1 MKIVDEYESNLEGE
15 GINIVPMIDVIF
27 AILTFFIISSLDL
40 IRLDNIPVNLP
51 KASTSTLVK
60 DKPIVLT
67 IDRENNIF
75 LENKPI
81 DSKILVDQIKNIIS
95 DYSTDILVISADKE
109 VAYGKVVEV
118 IDQVRS
124 IDNLRIGMSTE
135 NWTCLQYFLFW
146 YLIVLSFK
154 CILFLIQTFGLVKRM
169 NLLDN
174 LYNMSSDEIIS
185 NVKIKNV

>member
-1 MKIVDEYESNLEGE
+1 MNIANEYESNLEGE

-75 LENKPI
+75 LEKKPI
-81 DSKILVDQIKNIIS
+81 DSKVLVDQIKNIIS
-95 DYSTDILVISADKE
+95 DYSTDILIISADKE
-109 VAYGKVVEV
+109 VTHGKVVEV

-124 IDNLRIGMSTE
+124 IDNLRIGMSTD
-135 NWTCLQYFLFW
+135 
-146 YLIVLSFK
+146 K
-154 CILFLIQTFGLVKRM
+154 
-169 NLLDN
+169 
-174 LYNMSSDEIIS
+174 
-185 NVKIKNV
+185 

>member
-1 MKIVDEYESNLEGE
+1 MKIVNEYESNLDGE

-67 IDRENNIF
+67 IDRENNLF

-81 DSKILVDQIKNIIS
+81 NSKIIVDQIKNIIS
-95 DYSTDILVISADKE
+95 NYSTNILVISADKE
-109 VAYGKVVEV
+109 VAHGKVVEV
-118 IDQVRS
+118 IDQLRS
-124 IDNLRIGMSTE
+124 IDNLRIGMSTD
-135 NWTCLQYFLFW
+135 
-146 YLIVLSFK
+146 K
-154 CILFLIQTFGLVKRM
+154 
-169 NLLDN
+169 
-174 LYNMSSDEIIS
+174 
-185 NVKIKNV
+185 

>member
-1 MKIVDEYESNLEGE
+1 MNIFNEYESNLEGE

-27 AILTFFIISSLDL
+27 AILTFFMISSLDL
-40 IRLDNIPVNLP
+40 IRLDNIPVDLP

-60 DKPIVLT
+60 EKPIVLT

-75 LENKPI
+75 LENKAI

-118 IDQVRS
+118 IDQLRS
-124 IDNLRIGMSTE
+124 IDDLRIGMSTD
-135 NWTCLQYFLFW
+135 
-146 YLIVLSFK
+146 K
-154 CILFLIQTFGLVKRM
+154 
-169 NLLDN
+169 
-174 LYNMSSDEIIS
+174 
-185 NVKIKNV
+185 

>member
-1 MKIVDEYESNLEGE
+1 MNIANEYESNLEGE

-124 IDNLRIGMSTE
+124 IDNLRIGMSTD
-135 NWTCLQYFLFW
+135 
-146 YLIVLSFK
+146 K
-154 CILFLIQTFGLVKRM
+154 
-169 NLLDN
+169 
-174 LYNMSSDEIIS
+174 
-185 NVKIKNV
+185 

>member
-1 MKIVDEYESNLEGE
+1 MKFIEENESNLEGE

-40 IRLDNIPVNLP
+40 IRITNIPVNLP

-75 LENKPI
+75 LEKKPI

-95 DYSTDILVISADKE
+95 DYSTDILIISADKE
-109 VAYGKVVEV
+109 VTHGKVVEV

-124 IDNLRIGMSTE
+124 IDNLRIGMSTD
-135 NWTCLQYFLFW
+135 
-146 YLIVLSFK
+146 K
-154 CILFLIQTFGLVKRM
+154 
-169 NLLDN
+169 
-174 LYNMSSDEIIS
+174 
-185 NVKIKNV
+185 

>member
-1 MKIVDEYESNLEGE
+1 MNIANEYESNLEGE

-60 DKPIVLT
+60 EKPVVLT

-109 VAYGKVVEV
+109 VAHGKVVEV

-135 NWTCLQYFLFW
+135 
-146 YLIVLSFK
+146 K
-154 CILFLIQTFGLVKRM
+154 
-169 NLLDN
+169 
-174 LYNMSSDEIIS
+174 
-185 NVKIKNV
+185 

>member
-1 MKIVDEYESNLEGE
+1 MNIANEYESNLEGE

-81 DSKILVDQIKNIIS
+81 NSKILVDQIKNIIS
-95 DYSTDILVISADKE
+95 NYSTNILVISADKE
-109 VAYGKVVEV
+109 VPHGKVVEV

-124 IDNLRIGMSTE
+124 IDNLRIGMSTD
-135 NWTCLQYFLFW
+135 
-146 YLIVLSFK
+146 K
-154 CILFLIQTFGLVKRM
+154 
-169 NLLDN
+169 
-174 LYNMSSDEIIS
+174 
-185 NVKIKNV
+185 

>member
-1 MKIVDEYESNLEGE
+1 MNIFNEYESNLEGE

-40 IRLDNIPVNLP
+40 IKLDNIPVNLP

-60 DKPIVLT
+60 VKPIVLT

-124 IDNLRIGMSTE
+124 IDNLRIGMSTD
-135 NWTCLQYFLFW
+135 
-146 YLIVLSFK
+146 K
-154 CILFLIQTFGLVKRM
+154 
-169 NLLDN
+169 
-174 LYNMSSDEIIS
+174 
-185 NVKIKNV
+185 

>member
-1 MKIVDEYESNLEGE
+1 MNIANEYESNLEGE

-40 IRLDNIPVNLP
+40 IRLENIPVNLP

-60 DKPIVLT
+60 EKPVVLT

-135 NWTCLQYFLFW
+135 
-146 YLIVLSFK
+146 K
-154 CILFLIQTFGLVKRM
+154 
-169 NLLDN
+169 
-174 LYNMSSDEIIS
+174 
-185 NVKIKNV
+185 

>member
-1 MKIVDEYESNLEGE
+1 MKFIEENESNTDNQ

-81 DSKILVDQIKNIIS
+81 NSKILVDQIKNIIS
-95 DYSTDILVISADKE
+95 DYSTNILVISADKE
-109 VAYGKVVEV
+109 VAHGKVVEV

-124 IDNLRIGMSTE
+124 IDNLRIGMSTD
-135 NWTCLQYFLFW
+135 
-146 YLIVLSFK
+146 K
-154 CILFLIQTFGLVKRM
+154 
-169 NLLDN
+169 
-174 LYNMSSDEIIS
+174 
-185 NVKIKNV
+185 

>member
-40 IRLDNIPVNLP
+40 IRLENIPVNLP

-60 DKPIVLT
+60 EKPVVLT

-109 VAYGKVVEV
+109 VAYGKVVDV
-118 IDQVRS
+118 IDQIRS
-124 IDNLRIGMSTE
+124 IDNLRIGMSTD
-135 NWTCLQYFLFW
+135 
-146 YLIVLSFK
+146 K
-154 CILFLIQTFGLVKRM
+154 
-169 NLLDN
+169 
-174 LYNMSSDEIIS
+174 
-185 NVKIKNV
+185 

>member
-60 DKPIVLT
+60 EKPIVLT

-81 DSKILVDQIKNIIS
+81 NSKILVDQIKKIIS
-95 DYSTDILVISADKE
+95 NYSTNILVISADKE
-109 VAYGKVVEV
+109 VAHGKVVEV

-124 IDNLRIGMSTE
+124 IDNLRIGMSTD
-135 NWTCLQYFLFW
+135 
-146 YLIVLSFK
+146 K
-154 CILFLIQTFGLVKRM
+154 
-169 NLLDN
+169 
-174 LYNMSSDEIIS
+174 
-185 NVKIKNV
+185 

>member
-75 LENKPI
+75 LESKPI
-81 DSKILVDQIKNIIS
+81 NSKILVDQIKKIIS
-95 DYSTDILVISADKE
+95 NYSTNILVISADKE
-109 VAYGKVVEV
+109 VAHGKVVEV
-118 IDQVRS
+118 IDQIRS
-124 IDNLRIGMSTE
+124 IDNLRIGMSTD
-135 NWTCLQYFLFW
+135 
-146 YLIVLSFK
+146 K
-154 CILFLIQTFGLVKRM
+154 
-169 NLLDN
+169 
-174 LYNMSSDEIIS
+174 
-185 NVKIKNV
+185 

>member
-1 MKIVDEYESNLEGE
+1 MNIANEYESNPEGE

-40 IRLDNIPVNLP
+40 IRLENIPVNLP

-75 LENKPI
+75 LEKKPI

-95 DYSTDILVISADKE
+95 DYSTDILIISADKE
-109 VAYGKVVEV
+109 VTHGKVVEV

-124 IDNLRIGMSTE
+124 IDNLRIGMSTD
-135 NWTCLQYFLFW
+135 
-146 YLIVLSFK
+146 K
-154 CILFLIQTFGLVKRM
+154 
-169 NLLDN
+169 
-174 LYNMSSDEIIS
+174 
-185 NVKIKNV
+185 

>member
-1 MKIVDEYESNLEGE
+1 MKIVDEYESNTEGE

-40 IRLDNIPVNLP
+40 IRLENIPVNLP

-60 DKPIVLT
+60 EKPVVLT

-81 DSKILVDQIKNIIS
+81 DSKILVDQIKKIIS
-95 DYSTDILVISADKE
+95 NYSTNILVISADKE

-118 IDQVRS
+118 IDQIRS
-124 IDNLRIGMSTE
+124 IDNLRIGMSTD
-135 NWTCLQYFLFW
+135 
-146 YLIVLSFK
+146 K
-154 CILFLIQTFGLVKRM
+154 
-169 NLLDN
+169 
-174 LYNMSSDEIIS
+174 
-185 NVKIKNV
+185 

>member
-1 MKIVDEYESNLEGE
+1 MNIANEYESNLEGE

-40 IRLDNIPVNLP
+40 IRLENIPVNLP

-60 DKPIVLT
+60 EKPVVLT

-118 IDQVRS
+118 IYQIRS
-124 IDNLRIGMSTE
+124 IDNLRIGMSTD
-135 NWTCLQYFLFW
+135 
-146 YLIVLSFK
+146 I
-154 CILFLIQTFGLVKRM
+154 
-169 NLLDN
+169 
-174 LYNMSSDEIIS
+174 
-185 NVKIKNV
+185 

>member
-1 MKIVDEYESNLEGE
+1 MKFIEENESNLEGE

-40 IRLDNIPVNLP
+40 IRITNIPVNLP

-95 DYSTDILVISADKE
+95 DYSTDILIISADKE
-109 VAYGKVVEV
+109 VSYGKVVEV
-118 IDQVRS
+118 IDQIRS

-135 NWTCLQYFLFW
+135 KLTY
-146 YLIVLSFK
+146 
-154 CILFLIQTFGLVKRM
+154 
-169 NLLDN
+169 
-174 LYNMSSDEIIS
+174 
-185 NVKIKNV
+185 

>member
-1 MKIVDEYESNLEGE
+1 MKMFNEYESTLEGE

-124 IDNLRIGMSTE
+124 IDNLRIGMSTD
-135 NWTCLQYFLFW
+135 
-146 YLIVLSFK
+146 K
-154 CILFLIQTFGLVKRM
+154 
-169 NLLDN
+169 
-174 LYNMSSDEIIS
+174 
-185 NVKIKNV
+185 

>member
-1 MKIVDEYESNLEGE
+1 MKFIEENESNLEGE

-40 IRLDNIPVNLP
+40 IKLDNIPVNLP

-60 DKPIVLT
+60 EKPIVLT

-109 VAYGKVVEV
+109 VAHGKVVEV

-135 NWTCLQYFLFW
+135 
-146 YLIVLSFK
+146 K
-154 CILFLIQTFGLVKRM
+154 
-169 NLLDN
+169 
-174 LYNMSSDEIIS
+174 
-185 NVKIKNV
+185 

>member
-81 DSKILVDQIKNIIS
+81 NSKILVDQIKNIIS

-118 IDQVRS
+118 IDQIRS
-124 IDNLRIGMSTE
+124 IDNLRIGMSTD
-135 NWTCLQYFLFW
+135 
-146 YLIVLSFK
+146 K
-154 CILFLIQTFGLVKRM
+154 
-169 NLLDN
+169 
-174 LYNMSSDEIIS
+174 
-185 NVKIKNV
+185 

>member
-1 MKIVDEYESNLEGE
+1 MNIANEYESNLEGE

-60 DKPIVLT
+60 EKPIVLT

-118 IDQVRS
+118 IDQIRS
-124 IDNLRIGMSTE
+124 IDNLRIGMSTD
-135 NWTCLQYFLFW
+135 
-146 YLIVLSFK
+146 K
-154 CILFLIQTFGLVKRM
+154 
-169 NLLDN
+169 
-174 LYNMSSDEIIS
+174 
-185 NVKIKNV
+185 

>member
-1 MKIVDEYESNLEGE
+1 MNIANEYESNLEGE

-67 IDRENNIF
+67 IDRENNLF

-81 DSKILVDQIKNIIS
+81 NSKIIVDQIKNIIS
-95 DYSTDILVISADKE
+95 NYSTNILVISADKE
-109 VAYGKVVEV
+109 VAHGKVVEV
-118 IDQVRS
+118 IDQLRS
-124 IDNLRIGMSTE
+124 IDNLRIGMST
-135 NWTCLQYFLFW
+135 
-146 YLIVLSFK
+146 
-154 CILFLIQTFGLVKRM
+154 
-169 NLLDN
+169 D
-174 LYNMSSDEIIS
+174 
-185 NVKIKNV
+185 

>member
-1 MKIVDEYESNLEGE
+1 MNIANEYESNLEGE

-118 IDQVRS
+118 IDQIRS
-124 IDNLRIGMSTE
+124 IDNLRIGMSTD
-135 NWTCLQYFLFW
+135 
-146 YLIVLSFK
+146 K
-154 CILFLIQTFGLVKRM
+154 
-169 NLLDN
+169 
-174 LYNMSSDEIIS
+174 
-185 NVKIKNV
+185 

>member
-1 MKIVDEYESNLEGE
+1 MRIVDEYESNLEGE

-67 IDRENNIF
+67 IDRENNLF

-81 DSKILVDQIKNIIS
+81 NSKIIVDQIKNIIS
-95 DYSTDILVISADKE
+95 NYSTNILVISADKE
-109 VAYGKVVEV
+109 VAHGKVVEV
-118 IDQVRS
+118 IDQLRS
-124 IDNLRIGMSTE
+124 IDNLRIGMSTD
-135 NWTCLQYFLFW
+135 
-146 YLIVLSFK
+146 K
-154 CILFLIQTFGLVKRM
+154 
-169 NLLDN
+169 
-174 LYNMSSDEIIS
+174 
-185 NVKIKNV
+185 

>member
-1 MKIVDEYESNLEGE
+1 MNIANEYESNLDGE

-40 IRLDNIPVNLP
+40 IKLDNIPVNLP

-60 DKPIVLT
+60 VKPIVLT

-109 VAYGKVVEV
+109 VAYGKVVEI

-124 IDNLRIGMSTE
+124 IDDLRIGMSTD
-135 NWTCLQYFLFW
+135 
-146 YLIVLSFK
+146 K
-154 CILFLIQTFGLVKRM
+154 
-169 NLLDN
+169 
-174 LYNMSSDEIIS
+174 
-185 NVKIKNV
+185 

>member
-1 MKIVDEYESNLEGE
+1 MNIVNEYESNLEGE

-60 DKPIVLT
+60 EKPIVLT
-67 IDRENNIF
+67 IDKENNIF

-109 VAYGKVVEV
+109 VAHGKVVEV

-124 IDNLRIGMSTE
+124 IDNLRIGMSTD
-135 NWTCLQYFLFW
+135 
-146 YLIVLSFK
+146 K
-154 CILFLIQTFGLVKRM
+154 
-169 NLLDN
+169 
-174 LYNMSSDEIIS
+174 
-185 NVKIKNV
+185 

>member
-1 MKIVDEYESNLEGE
+1 MNIFNEYESNLEGE

-67 IDRENNIF
+67 IDKENNIF

-135 NWTCLQYFLFW
+135 
-146 YLIVLSFK
+146 K
-154 CILFLIQTFGLVKRM
+154 
-169 NLLDN
+169 
-174 LYNMSSDEIIS
+174 
-185 NVKIKNV
+185 

>member
-1 MKIVDEYESNLEGE
+1 MNIANEYESNLEGE

-67 IDRENNIF
+67 IDKENNIF

-124 IDNLRIGMSTE
+124 IDNLRIGMSTD
-135 NWTCLQYFLFW
+135 
-146 YLIVLSFK
+146 K
-154 CILFLIQTFGLVKRM
+154 
-169 NLLDN
+169 
-174 LYNMSSDEIIS
+174 
-185 NVKIKNV
+185 

>member
-1 MKIVDEYESNLEGE
+1 MKIFNEYESTLEGE

-81 DSKILVDQIKNIIS
+81 NSKILVDQIKNIIS
-95 DYSTDILVISADKE
+95 NYSTDILVISADKE
-109 VAYGKVVEV
+109 VAHGKVVEV

-124 IDNLRIGMSTE
+124 INNLRIGMSTE
-135 NWTCLQYFLFW
+135 
-146 YLIVLSFK
+146 K
-154 CILFLIQTFGLVKRM
+154 
-169 NLLDN
+169 
-174 LYNMSSDEIIS
+174 
-185 NVKIKNV
+185 